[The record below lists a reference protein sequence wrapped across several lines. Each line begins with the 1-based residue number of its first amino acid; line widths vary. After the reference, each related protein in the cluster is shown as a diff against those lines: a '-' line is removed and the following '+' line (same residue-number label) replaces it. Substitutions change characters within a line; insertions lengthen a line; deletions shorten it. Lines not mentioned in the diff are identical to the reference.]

1 MIPGLR
7 QVPDCEPACPPE
19 ASFTGITLN
28 FTATQTG
35 GYGPVENYSSNEV
48 CIPGWLCSPEI
59 SPAGGGLGTV
69 PYFNLNGADL
79 SCTTT
84 LNGTWTL
91 SSSTIIEATSAARQ
105 LYRTG
110 TNTVLWNAP
119 SAGWFAYR
127 EYTFSP
133 SGLGTFTRQVASI
146 VPYTTSV
153 ASCNGP
159 STGSPCPCPT
169 QGSAT
174 VTWETIQVA
183 PPTATSVGLTS
194 ITLNWINVAAKDIP
208 ALDITLLS
216 TAQAPWSFKV
226 RAGVVTAV
234 SETGTTIVASGTLA
248 NVKSQLET
256 GGHFSVAYS
265 TGVVVGSVLSSD
277 FKDYDFVAN
286 KTTCANQVFL
296 ALKGEELNPKSGS
309 VSSPGLFMWNE
320 ADPYVASIPNTKS
333 AFLTAVAGTR
343 RIYAGDSYGPETP
356 FPFIPPSPTP
366 PTNWV
371 NRYSSYFGYR
381 ALVNSE
387 WKADPSVGQSSS
399 FYLRG
404 VDVTTSVATCTG
416 SGDGGLCG
424 GYICGGPDCNGGCSN
439 EFCCEYPGGVV
450 TYTTVPAPIIQVS
463 LVHSGGWKFT

>member
-19 ASFTGITLN
+19 APFTGITLN

-35 GYGPVENYSSNEV
+35 GYGPVESYSSQAV
-48 CIPGWLCSPEI
+48 CISGWLCSPDI
-59 SPAGGGLGTV
+59 FPGGGGLGNGS
-69 PYFNLNGADL
+69 YINLNGADL

-84 LNGTWTL
+84 LTGTWTL
-91 SSSTIIEATSAARQ
+91 SSSTIIEATSLARQ

-119 SAGWFAYR
+119 SVGWFAYR
-127 EYTFSP
+127 QYTFSP
-133 SGLGTFTRQVASI
+133 SGLGTFTRQVASY
-146 VPYTTSV
+146 VSYTTSV
-153 ASCNGP
+153 ARCNGP
-159 STGSPCPCPT
+159 SSGAFCPCAT
-169 QGSAT
+169 QGSAPA
-174 VTWETIQVA
+174 TWQTIQVA

-194 ITLNWINVAAKDIP
+194 VTLNWINVAAKNIP
-208 ALDITLLS
+208 ALNITLLS

-226 RAGVVTAV
+226 RAGVVTAM

-248 NVKSQLET
+248 NVKSQLEA

-296 ALKGEELNPKSGS
+296 ALKGEELNPKSGT
-309 VSSPGLFMWNE
+309 VSSPGLFMWNPG
-320 ADPYVASIPNTKS
+320 DPYVDSIPNTKS
-333 AFLTAVAGTR
+333 AFLTAVAETR
-343 RIYAGDSYGPETP
+343 RIYAGDSYGPEIYA
-356 FPFIPPSPTP
+356 PFIPPSPTP

-371 NRYSSYFGYR
+371 NRYSLYQPYLS
-381 ALVNSE
+381 LVNSV

-404 VDVTTSVATCTG
+404 VDVTTYTATCTG
-416 SGDGGLCG
+416 STDVGGG
-424 GYICGGPDCNGGCSN
+424 GSICGGPDCNGGCTN
-439 EFCCEYPGGVV
+439 DFCGEIPSGES
-450 TYTTVPAPIIQVS
+450 TYTTVPAPSIQVS

>member
-19 ASFTGITLN
+19 APFTGITLN

-35 GYGPVENYSSNEV
+35 GYGPVENYNSQED
-48 CIPGWLCSPEI
+48 CTPGWLCSPDI
-59 SPAGGGLGTV
+59 FQIGGNLGGGSYQL
-69 PYFNLNGADL
+69 LNGANL

-84 LNGTWTL
+84 LTGTWTA
-91 SSSTIIEATSAARQ
+91 SSPTTIEATSAARQ

-119 SAGWFAYR
+119 SVGWFSYR

-153 ASCNGP
+153 ARCNGP
-159 STGSPCPCPT
+159 SSGSPCSCPT

-183 PPTATSVGLTS
+183 PPTATSVSLS
-194 ITLNWINVAAKDIP
+194 SVTLNWLNVAAKNIP

-248 NVKSQLET
+248 NVKSQLEA

-296 ALKGEELNPKSGS
+296 ALKGEELNPKSGT
-309 VSSPGLFMWNE
+309 VSSPGLAMWNSG
-320 ADPYVASIPNTKS
+320 DPYVASIPNTKA
-333 AFLTAVAGTR
+333 AFLAAVAETR
-343 RIYAGDSYGPETP
+343 RIYAGDSYGPEI
-356 FPFIPPSPTP
+356 FAPFIPPSPTP

-371 NRYSSYFGYR
+371 NRYSSYVDYR
-381 ALVNSE
+381 VLGDSA
-387 WKADPSVGQSSS
+387 WKANPSTGQSSS

-404 VDVTTSVATCTG
+404 NAVTTSASTCTG
-416 SGDGGLCG
+416 PGDGGAG
-424 GYICGGPDCNGGCSN
+424 GSICGGLDCNGGCTN
-439 EFCCEYPGGVV
+439 EFCGESPTPET
-450 TYTTVPAPIIQVS
+450 TYSTVPAPSIQVS

>member
-19 ASFTGITLN
+19 APFTGITLN
-28 FTATQTG
+28 FRATQTG
-35 GYGPVENYSSNEV
+35 GYGPVENYSTFEN
-48 CIPGWLCSPEI
+48 CTPGWICSPDI
-59 SPAGGGLGTV
+59 YLAGGGLGNGI
-69 PYFNLNGADL
+69 YINLNGADL
-79 SCTTT
+79 SCRTT
-84 LNGTWTL
+84 LTGTWTL

-119 SAGWFAYR
+119 SVGWFAYR

-133 SGLGTFTRQVASI
+133 SGLGTFTRQVASYGS
-146 VPYTTSV
+146 YTTSV
-153 ASCNGP
+153 ARCNGP
-159 STGSPCPCPT
+159 FSGGACPCPT
-169 QGSAT
+169 QGSGIE
-174 VTWETIQVA
+174 TWQTIQVA

-194 ITLNWINVAAKDIP
+194 VTLNWINVAAKNIP

-226 RAGVVTAV
+226 RAGVVRAV

-248 NVKSQLET
+248 NVKSQLEA

-265 TGVVVGSVLSSD
+265 TGAVVGSVLSSD
-277 FKDYDFVAN
+277 FKNYDFVAN
-286 KTTCANQVFL
+286 NTTCANQVFL
-296 ALKGEELNPKSGS
+296 ALRGEELNPKSGS
-309 VSSPGLFMWNE
+309 VSSPGLVMWNL

-333 AFLTAVAGTR
+333 AFLTAVAETR
-343 RIYAGDSYGPETP
+343 RIYAGDSYGPEIYV
-356 FPFIPPSPTP
+356 PFIPSLPTL

-371 NRYSSYFGYR
+371 NQYSSYVDYR
-381 ALVNSE
+381 ALGSSA

-404 VDVTTSVATCTG
+404 VNVTTYSQPCSG
-416 SGDGGLCG
+416 PGDGGAG
-424 GYICGGPDCNGGCSN
+424 GSICGGPDCNDGCTN
-439 EFCCEYPGGVV
+439 EFCGESPTPEP
-450 TYTTVPAPIIQVS
+450 TYNTIPPPSIQVS

>member
-19 ASFTGITLN
+19 APFTGITLN

-35 GYGPVENYSSNEV
+35 GYGPVENYSSQED
-48 CIPGWLCSPEI
+48 CTPGWLCSPDI
-59 SPAGGGLGTV
+59 FQAGGSLGGTMS
-69 PYFNLNGADL
+69 GADL

-84 LNGTWTL
+84 LTGTWTA
-91 SSSTIIEATSAARQ
+91 SSPTIIEATSAARQ

-119 SAGWFAYR
+119 SVGWFAYR
-127 EYTFSP
+127 QYTFSP

-146 VPYTTSV
+146 VPYTTSI
-153 ASCNGP
+153 ARCNGP
-159 STGSPCPCPT
+159 SVGSPCPCPT
-169 QGSAT
+169 QGSAIA
-174 VTWETIQVA
+174 TWETIQVA

-194 ITLNWINVAAKDIP
+194 VTLNWINVAAKDIP

-216 TAQAPWSFKV
+216 TAQAPWYFKV

-248 NVKSQLET
+248 NVKSQLEA

-296 ALKGEELNPKSGS
+296 ALKGEELNPKSGT
-309 VSSPGLFMWNE
+309 VSSPGLEMWNS

-333 AFLTAVAGTR
+333 AFLTAVAETR
-343 RIYAGDSYGPETP
+343 RIYAGDSYGPEIYT
-356 FPFIPPSPTP
+356 PFIPPSPTP

-371 NRYSSYFGYR
+371 NRYSLYVDYR
-381 ALVNSE
+381 ALGNSA

-404 VDVTTSVATCTG
+404 YAVTTYTQTCTG
-416 SGDGGLCG
+416 PGDGGAGL
-424 GYICGGPDCNGGCSN
+424 YICGGPNCNGGCTN
-439 EFCCEYPGGVV
+439 ECSEGPTPEV
-450 TYTTVPAPIIQVS
+450 TNTTIPAPSIQVS
-463 LVHSGGWKFT
+463 LVHSGGWSFT